1 MEKLLIQIN
10 SVDIQSEKELKALRT
25 QLNKSEDVMFK
36 NLPHLDEIL
45 SRLEPRVH
53 TLPWL
58 YFLALKTAVP
68 TDPNLFV
75 AQTRRLLGTC
85 NIPQVRLAPM
95 KLIMI
100 CRKYMDIMLEQGTP
114 MRAIQPLRI
123 ALSKLRPN
131 SESLTPLDADFLQ
144 VCLLA
149 KDYRA
154 ALPVLAEEML
164 AIANPED
171 YNFKPKDFLRYF
183 YYGGMVFVGVKQY
196 AKAVEFF
203 KLGFTTPAVVL
214 SAVMVECYKKYVLI
228 SLLHY
233 GQVQPV
239 PKYTSSI
246 VQRHLK
252 GTCPQYQE
260 FANAYSTN
268 STDEVHKVAGE
279 HHEAFKKDGNFG
291 LVKQCIQAL
300 YRSNIKRHTR
310 TYLTLSLD
318 QIATSVKLSGPKEA
332 EKFVLKMIENG
343 EIFASI
349 NQKDGMVSFNDDPEE
364 YNDSKMLSHLDSQ
377 IKRSM
382 ELAQKVRT
390 VDQEIASSTL
400 YLQKTTTPERHGRWE
415 MEDYEMGGGAP
426 PGFQRGQGGAG
437 SGHRK
442 GKGKGM
448 GFAN

>member
-1 MEKLLIQIN
+1 
-10 SVDIQSEKELKALRT
+10 
-25 QLNKSEDVMFK
+25 
-36 NLPHLDEIL
+36 
-45 SRLEPRVH
+45 
-53 TLPWL
+53 
-58 YFLALKTAVP
+58 
-68 TDPNLFV
+68 
-75 AQTRRLLGTC
+75 
-85 NIPQVRLAPM
+85 
-95 KLIMI
+95 
-100 CRKYMDIMLEQGTP
+100 MDIMMEQGTP
-114 MRAIQPLRI
+114 LRAIQPLRI
-123 ALSKLRPN
+123 ALNKIRPN

-144 VCLLA
+144 VCMLA

-154 ALPVLAEEML
+154 ALPLLAEDML

-171 YNFKPKDFLRYF
+171 YNFKTKDFLRYY
-183 YYGGMVFVGVKQY
+183 YYGGMVLVGVKQY
-196 AKAVEFF
+196 ARAVDFF
-203 KLGFTTPAVVL
+203 RLGFTTPAVVL
-214 SAVMVECYKKYVLI
+214 SAIMVECYKKYVLV

-233 GQVQPV
+233 GQVLQV

-252 GTCPQYQE
+252 STCPQYQE

-279 HHEAFKKDGNFG
+279 HMESFKKDGNFG

-318 QIATSVKLSGPKEA
+318 QISSSVKLSGAKEA
-332 EKFVLKMIENG
+332 EKFVLRMIENG
-343 EIFASI
+343 EIFATI

-364 YNDSKMLSHLDSQ
+364 YNDSKMLNHMDNQ
-377 IKRSM
+377 IKGSI
-382 ELAQKVRT
+382 ELASKVKT

-415 MEDYEMGGGAP
+415 MDDYEMGGGMP

-437 SGHRK
+437 SGGRK

-448 GFAN
+448 HLAN

>member
-1 MEKLLIQIN
+1 LRA
-10 SVDIQSEKELKALRT
+10 LKS
-25 QLNKSEDVMFK
+25 QLNKSEDVLFK
-36 NLPHLDEIL
+36 NLPHLDDLL
-45 SRLEPRVH
+45 SRLEPKIY

-58 YFLALKTAVP
+58 YILALKTAVP
-68 TDPNLFV
+68 TDANIFIS
-75 AQTRRLLGTC
+75 QTRRLLASC
-85 NIPQVRLAPM
+85 NVVQVRLAPV

-100 CRKYMDIMLEQGTP
+100 CRRFTDIMLDQGTP
-114 MRAIQPLRI
+114 MRAIQPLRQ
-123 ALSKLRPN
+123 ALNKLRPG
-131 SESLTPLDADFLQ
+131 SEVLTPLDADFLQ

-154 ALPVLAEEML
+154 ALPVLAEEAL
-164 AIANPED
+164 AIANPEEH
-171 YNFKPKDFLRYF
+171 NFKTKDFLRYY
-183 YYGGMVFVGVKQY
+183 YYGGMIYVGVKQY
-196 AKAVEFF
+196 GKALDFF
-203 KLGFTTPAVVL
+203 RLGFTAPAVVL
-214 SAVMVECYKKYVLI
+214 SAIMVECYKKYVLV
-228 SLLHY
+228 SLLHA
-233 GQVQPV
+233 GQVAAV

-268 STDEVHKVAGE
+268 STDEVHKVAAE
-279 HHEAFKKDGNFG
+279 HHDAFQKDGNFG

-332 EKFVLKMIENG
+332 EKYVLRMIENG
-343 EIFASI
+343 EIFATI

-364 YNDSKMLSHLDSQ
+364 YNDNKMLNQLDSH
-377 IKRSM
+377 IKRSIQ
-382 ELAQKVRT
+382 LAQRVRA
-390 VDQEIASSTL
+390 VDQEISASTQ

-415 MEDYEMGGGAP
+415 MDDYEMGGGGMP
-426 PGFQRGQGGAG
+426 PGFQRGQGGG
-437 SGHRK
+437 GRK

-448 GFAN
+448 HLAN